1 MALVVALRVLPF
13 VVAPIVSL
21 VCSCSSS
28 SSSGTTHDAGP
39 PEGGPPVVAPT
50 ASSIKHVV
58 IVVMENHS
66 FDAYFGGYCTA
77 ATGSGP
83 TCSTGPACCEAAP
96 TKDPGTGMTATILDD
111 AENGAFD
118 PDHTQ
123 QCELAEMDG
132 GKMDKYATAPTL
144 PTGTPCGSI
153 HNVAIA
159 DAATATP
166 YWNLARSGA
175 LADHYF
181 QSVAGQSSSNDMYFA
196 VTRFVF
202 ADNNDTPT
210 SIGSACQVPAAPG
223 SFTDTTIG
231 DLLSQAS
238 VPWAFYAEG
247 YQAMLDAQL
256 KKKCPQPP
264 ADCPT
269 TTQTFS
275 CTYAPGDN
283 PFQFYASLRDDPN
296 HMLDYGRFATDV
308 SGGSLPGVSFVKPV
322 GHHSEHPGTGNTI
335 SAGSTFIA
343 AVVGAVAGSAYAADT
358 LVLVTYDESGGY
370 FDHVAPPAM
379 SAVDQVPYG
388 PRIPLIAVGAFAR
401 KNYVS
406 HVQMEH
412 SSIVK
417 FIEWNWLGQKT
428 GQLAGRDGAVANL
441 GDLLDPAT
449 TGVAVPAQ

>member
-1 MALVVALRVLPF
+1 MRSIALAFLVAATL
-13 VVAPIVSL
+13 
-21 VCSCSSS
+21 CCCSSS
-28 SSSGTTHDAGP
+28 TSPAAPHDGGPLEAG
-39 PEGGPPVVAPT
+39 EGGPPPVAPT
-50 ASSIKHVV
+50 ASSIKHIV

-77 ATGSGP
+77 PTGSSP
-83 TCSTGPACCEAAP
+83 TCATGPACCEAAP
-96 TKDPGTGMTATILDD
+96 TKDPGTGMPVTVLDD
-111 AENGAFD
+111 TENAAFD

-132 GKMDKYATAPTL
+132 GKMDKYATAPAL

-153 HNVAIA
+153 ENIAVA

-166 YWNLARSGA
+166 YWNLAKSGA
-175 LADHYF
+175 LADHCF
-181 QSVAGQSSSNDMYFA
+181 QSVAGQSSSNDMYLA

-202 ADNNDTPT
+202 TDNNDAPT
-210 SIGSACQVPAAPG
+210 GIGSACQVPAAPG

-247 YQAMLDAQL
+247 YQAMLDAQQ
-256 KKKCPQPP
+256 KKKCPEPP

-269 TTQTFS
+269 TTQPFT
-275 CTYAPGDN
+275 CIYAPGDN
-283 PFQFYASLRDDPN
+283 PFQFYASLRDDPL
-296 HMLDYGRFATDV
+296 HMLDYGRFALDV

-322 GHHSEHPGTGNTI
+322 GHHSEHPGVGTTI
-335 SAGSTFIA
+335 SAGSAFIA
-343 AVVGAVAGSAYAADT
+343 SVVGAVQGSVYAADT

-379 SAVDQVPYG
+379 SAVDHVPYG

-428 GQLAGRDGAVANL
+428 GQLAGRDAAVANL

-449 TGVAVPAQ
+449 TGVAVPSQ